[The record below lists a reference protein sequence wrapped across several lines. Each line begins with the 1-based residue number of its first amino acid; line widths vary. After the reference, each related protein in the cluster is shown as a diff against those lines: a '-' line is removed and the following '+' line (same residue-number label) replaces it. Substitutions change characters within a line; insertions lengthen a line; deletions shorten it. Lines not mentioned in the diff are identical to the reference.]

1 MATVQVDVVSAERS
15 LYSGVAKFV
24 VLPGESG
31 ELGIM
36 PGHTPL
42 ISRIR
47 PGLVRIVLEDGTEE
61 SIFVAGGLL
70 EVQPRHIT
78 VLSDTAIRGGELD
91 AEKAEAA
98 RQAAQEALANAK
110 DKADIDAMQA
120 ELDMLV
126 AQASAARRIRE
137 ITNKHSSEG
146 FIAC

>member
-78 VLSDTAIRGGELD
+78 VLSDTAIRGGDLD

-137 ITNKHSSEG
+137 ITNKQ
-146 FIAC
+146 

>member
-1 MATVQVDVVSAERS
+1 MAILKVDVVSAEKS
-15 LYSGVAKFV
+15 LYSGEAKFV

-126 AQASAARRIRE
+126 AQAAAARRIRE
-137 ITNKHSSEG
+137 ITNKH
-146 FIAC
+146 

>member
-1 MATVQVDVVSAERS
+1 MTTVQVDVVSAERS

-126 AQASAARRIRE
+126 AQAAAARRIRE
-137 ITNKHSSEG
+137 ISNKH
-146 FIAC
+146 

>member
-15 LYSGVAKFV
+15 IYSGVAKFV

-126 AQASAARRIRE
+126 AQAAAARRIRE
-137 ITNKHSSEG
+137 ITNKH
-146 FIAC
+146 

>member
-98 RQAAQEALANAK
+98 RQAAQEALDNAK

-126 AQASAARRIRE
+126 AQAAAARRIRE
-137 ITNKHSSEG
+137 ITNKH
-146 FIAC
+146 

>member
-36 PGHTPL
+36 PRHTPL

-47 PGLVRIVLEDGTEE
+47 PGLVRIVLEDDTEE

-126 AQASAARRIRE
+126 AQAAAARRIRE
-137 ITNKHSSEG
+137 ISNKH
-146 FIAC
+146 

>member
-15 LYSGVAKFV
+15 LYSGVAMFV

-36 PGHTPL
+36 PVHTPL

-47 PGLVRIVLEDGTEE
+47 HGLVRIVLEDGTEE
-61 SIFVAGGLL
+61 SIFGAGGLL
-70 EVQPRHIT
+70 EVPPRHIT

-137 ITNKHSSEG
+137 ITNKH
-146 FIAC
+146 